1 MKIIYFIDARIVF
14 FGVHVDFFLFGQ
26 LVQGLETRKLEGLG
40 NSENS
45 WKIRAGGEYMGA
57 APKVCWLQTSHH
69 LTAKSK

>member
-1 MKIIYFIDARIVF
+1 MRELCFLAFMLI
-14 FGVHVDFFLFGQ
+14 FFLFGQ

-57 APKVCWLQTSHH
+57 APKVSWLQTSHR